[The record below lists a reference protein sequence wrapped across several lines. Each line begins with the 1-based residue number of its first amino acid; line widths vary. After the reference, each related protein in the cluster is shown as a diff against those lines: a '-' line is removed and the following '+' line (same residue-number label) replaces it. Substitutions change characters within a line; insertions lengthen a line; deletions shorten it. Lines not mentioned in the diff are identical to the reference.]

1 MDSIDITKLNIGDI
15 YKNTIQTIID
25 IINDLTFLFNDNNFK
40 NYNQIIEIIFK
51 NDRMFYIGV
60 IFIILYF
67 VIYFISMW
75 CRFMEYISIIDFY
88 PYVI

>member
-1 MDSIDITKLNIGDI
+1 MDIIDITKLNIGDI

-25 IINDLTFLFNDNNFK
+25 IINDLTFLFNDNNYN

-60 IFIILYF
+60 IFIILSF
-67 VIYFISMW
+67 VIYFIDGVSL
-75 CRFMEYISIIDFY
+75 
-88 PYVI
+88 

>member
-1 MDSIDITKLNIGDI
+1 MDRIDITKLNIGDI

-51 NDRMFYIGV
+51 NDRMFYI
-60 IFIILYF
+60 
-67 VIYFISMW
+67 
-75 CRFMEYISIIDFY
+75 
-88 PYVI
+88 

>member
-1 MDSIDITKLNIGDI
+1 MDRIDITKLNIGDI

-51 NDRMFYIGV
+51 NYRMFYI
-60 IFIILYF
+60 
-67 VIYFISMW
+67 
-75 CRFMEYISIIDFY
+75 
-88 PYVI
+88 